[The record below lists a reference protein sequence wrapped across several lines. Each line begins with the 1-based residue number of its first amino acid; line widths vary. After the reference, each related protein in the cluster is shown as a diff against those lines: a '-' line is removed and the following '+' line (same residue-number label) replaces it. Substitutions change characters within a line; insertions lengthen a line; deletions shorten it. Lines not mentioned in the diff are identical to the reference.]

1 MGIAQLKNRLAILSV
16 AGLLQLSSYAADRV
30 APEGE
35 VRRFPQARI
44 TAEQWRTFL
53 QETRSKEGAVA
64 IRYVNLTRIVVRQEA
79 AVYFFTRPNHPAHPA
94 AVRRSMVIYADK
106 QYVHTSGYYAGNPR
120 AFVAW
125 MKLFQTEDENWQ
137 RRHKERDRSRLQAM
151 TD

>member
-79 AVYFFTRPNHPAHPA
+79 AVYFFTRSCTRPA
-94 AVRRSMVIYADK
+94 AAPRSVPCTPSS
-106 QYVHTSGYYAGNPR
+106 TSNVGE
-120 AFVAW
+120 
-125 MKLFQTEDENWQ
+125 ML
-137 RRHKERDRSRLQAM
+137 
-151 TD
+151 